1 MSALF
6 WQSMTGNDG
15 QVTVPSVGAV
25 IGTISQWS
33 LRRSEESSPGN
44 PGLLTL
50 RASFSYVNP
59 VLMNEP
65 DLTKHV
71 LITVRR
77 DKHYRVC
84 GGRMAFDG
92 ATLVIE
98 GASLCPP
105 E

>member
-1 MSALF
+1 
-6 WQSMTGNDG
+6 MTGTDG
-15 QVTVPSVGAV
+15 KVVVPSVGAV
-25 IGTISQWS
+25 IGTINQWS

-59 VLMNEP
+59 ALMNEP
-65 DLTKHV
+65 DITKHV

-84 GGRMAFDG
+84 GDRMAFDG
-92 ATLVIE
+92 TSLVME
-98 GASLCPP
+98 DCKLCPP